1 MQTTRRWERSEQ
13 QSCDRLAEVSSDH
26 AVCGLTGLWCPRLQT
41 AHFTGCPQQCRAHYK
56 HSDEAEQQP
65 GRSFKLNFI
74 ISGLRIL
81 VLEQHTALLWA
92 PFQQASPRSFSSSW
106 QYIQQSTAAQ
116 DTCAGTKPFQL
127 KATYVSEPTPAHEV
141 ADRSSASRYP
151 QLSLICITSTPI
163 LKGILWRY
171 HHDAKLYFSIT
182 ERSWLLWSK
191 AQIT

>member
-1 MQTTRRWERSEQ
+1 MQTTRRWKRSEQ

-65 GRSFKLNFI
+65 GSSFKLNFI

-81 VLEQHTALLWA
+81 ILEQHTALLWA

-141 ADRSSASRYP
+141 ADRIF
-151 QLSLICITSTPI
+151 SLQVPPALTDLYHFHPNTQGHSVEVP
-163 LKGILWRY
+163 LWCQTVFL
-171 HHDAKLYFSIT
+171 HHREVVVTL
-182 ERSWLLWSK
+182 E
-191 AQIT
+191 